1 MHLRLF
7 LIVFLALIPSVSS
20 STELSQIV
28 DKLQNTYQ
36 QINDW
41 QAEFDQSTFVEL
53 VEKEI
58 HKKGTIALKKSGKI
72 KIQYQEEFGKL
83 YISDGKKFWVY
94 TPGDSQV
101 IVYSKI
107 SKILASEA
115 LTFLQGLGHIENE
128 FQIVLMDINQLD
140 EAMMV
145 EKNLKIIELIPK
157 DPESILQKIILGI
170 DSSYKVKE
178 MTLFNESG
186 NKTHYVFKNI
196 RFNSNMADETFDFAK
211 PKNVKIIKG

>member
-1 MHLRLF
+1 MRLF
-7 LIVFLALIPSVSS
+7 LTLFISIGMISATHAS
-20 STELSQIV
+20 ELSQIV
-28 DKLQNTYQ
+28 ANLQNTYQ

-83 YISDGKKFWVY
+83 YLSNGKKFWVY

-115 LTFLQGLGHIENE
+115 LTFLQGLGHIQNE
-128 FQIVLMDINQLD
+128 FQVSLIDSMEINK
-140 EAMMV
+140 AMMV
-145 EKNLKIIELIPK
+145 EKNLKIIELVPK
-157 DPESILQKIILGI
+157 DPQSILQKIILGI

-178 MTLFNESG
+178 ITLFNESG

-196 RFNSNMADETFDFAK
+196 RFNSNIADETFDFAK
-211 PKNVKIIKG
+211 PKNVKVIKG

>member
-1 MHLRLF
+1 MRLF
-7 LIVFLALIPSVSS
+7 LILLLFIAVIPATQAS
-20 STELSQIV
+20 ELSQLV
-28 DKLQNTYQ
+28 DNLQNTYQ

-115 LTFLQGLGHIENE
+115 LTFLQGLGHVQNK
-128 FQIVLMDINQLD
+128 FQVALMDLSQLD

-145 EKNLKIIELIPK
+145 GKNLKVIELIPK
-157 DPESILQKIILGI
+157 DPESILKKIMLGI
-170 DSSYKVKE
+170 DSEYKVKE

-186 NKTHYVFKNI
+186 NKTHYVFENI
-196 RFNSNMADETFDFAK
+196 RFNSNIADETFDFAK
-211 PKNVKIIKG
+211 PKNVKVIKG